1 MLRSIRTLIGMA
13 LVGAFLLPTIA
24 SAHEH
29 RDVGKYEFVVGFIN
43 EPAFEGE
50 QNGIWV
56 QITEKATQTP
66 VENLAD
72 TMKAQVVYGENQ
84 LDLALEPAW
93 NEKGVYTADFYPTAP
108 GDYTFRFY
116 GDIAGT
122 AIDEKFTSSPEGFS
136 SVEPTTALQFPAKVP
151 AVSEPSTELAA
162 ARNTARTATILGGA
176 GLVLG
181 LVSLGTAVMALRGRR
196 TNTGLGERSV
206 VRTLHNSHRSILR
219 S

>member
-1 MLRSIRTLIGMA
+1 MSRSIRTLLGFA
-13 LVGAFLLPTIA
+13 LLCAFLLPVVA

-29 RDVGKYEFVVGFIN
+29 RAVGNYEFVVGFIN

-56 QITEKATQTP
+56 QITDKATQTP

-72 TMKAQVVYGENQ
+72 TLKAQVIYGAEQ

-93 NEKGVYTADFYPTAP
+93 NEKGVYTADFYPTAA

-122 AIDEKFTSSPEGFS
+122 TIDEKFTSSPEGFS
-136 SVEPTTALQFPAKVP
+136 SVQATSALQFPAKVP
-151 AVSEPSTELAA
+151 AATELSAELAA
-162 ARNTARTATILGGA
+162 ARSSARTSMILGGA
-176 GLVLG
+176 GLALG
-181 LVSLGTAVMALRGRR
+181 LVSLGVAASALRGRR
-196 TNTGLGERSV
+196 ANTVPTERSAA
-206 VRTLHNSHRSILR
+206 RT
-219 S
+219 

>member
-1 MLRSIRTLIGMA
+1 MLRSIRTLIGIA
-13 LVGAFLLPTIA
+13 LLSTFLLPVVA

-29 RDVGKYEFVVGFIN
+29 RDVDKYEFVVGFIN

-66 VENLAD
+66 VENLAN
-72 TMKAQVVYGENQ
+72 TLKAQFIYGENQ
-84 LDLALEPAW
+84 LDLTLEPAW

-108 GDYTFRFY
+108 GDYTFRFF

-136 SVEPTTALQFPAKVP
+136 SVQPTTALQFPAKVP
-151 AVSEPSTELAA
+151 AATELSSELAA
-162 ARNTARTATILGGA
+162 ARSTARTATILGGA
-176 GLVLG
+176 GLALG
-181 LVSLGTAVMALRGRR
+181 LFSLITALTALRGRR
-196 TNTGLGERSV
+196 ANAPQSERSV
-206 VRTLHNSHRSILR
+206 VRT
-219 S
+219 